1 MFALKSLKN
10 SLLPELP
17 SEYQFG
23 DYSLPIVL
31 SARRK
36 SIAVK
41 QKQGQLLLEVP
52 KAIKPNQ
59 LSQVLKDNHKWLSKR
74 IETLEQETTPV
85 FSGAHGD
92 RFSLFGQE
100 FQCQWVQNPKS
111 ELNCI
116 NNQLVQLQ
124 LCHNHFLANIS
135 FVDSL
140 SDQKKSQLCCNEI
153 ETLFKEKANE
163 YLKAKL
169 DFYAQQ
175 MGLQYQSLT
184 VKGYKSRWG
193 SCYSDGRIQF
203 NWRLLQAPE
212 WVIDY
217 VVVHELAHL
226 VHANH
231 SRNFWGLV
239 ERHYP
244 RTKEA
249 KQRIKMQGRA
259 WIEFLQNT

>member
-17 SEYQFG
+17 TEYQVG
-23 DYSLPIVL
+23 DLSLPIVL

-36 SIAVK
+36 SIAIK
-41 QKQGQLLLEVP
+41 HRQGQLCLEVP
-52 KAIKPNQ
+52 KAIKPTQ
-59 LSQVLKDNHKWLSKR
+59 LSRILQANRQWLLRRVADLAEISTPIFSGEQEQPITFLGQTYLCEWQVNTQADTQR
-74 IETLEQETTPV
+74 IELCEKSQRAK
-85 FSGAHGD
+85 FFWAN
-92 RFSLFGQE
+92 L
-100 FQCQWVQNPKS
+100 KS
-111 ELNCI
+111 EK
-116 NNQLVQLQ
+116 QT
-124 LCHNHFLANIS
+124 A
-135 FVDSL
+135 
-140 SDQKKSQLCCNEI
+140 DQCCQA
-153 ETLFKEKANE
+153 TVLYYKEKAYH
-163 YLKAKL
+163 YLNPKL

-175 MGLQYQSLT
+175 MGVQYQSLT

-203 NWRLLQAPE
+203 NWRLMQAPE

-231 SRNFWGLV
+231 SRDFWDLV

-244 RTKEA
+244 KTKQA
-249 KQRIKMQGRA
+249 KQVLREKGSV
-259 WIEFLQNT
+259 WISFLQK

>member
-1 MFALKSLKN
+1 MFELQSLKN

-36 SIAVK
+36 SIALK
-41 QKQGQLLLEVP
+41 QQKGQIVLEVP
-52 KAIKPNQ
+52 KAIKAKQ
-59 LSQVLKDNHKWLSKR
+59 LSRLLKANQQWILRRIEVLSEYTAPEFTGKHGESFSFFGQNYVCAWSSLSENNVHLSKK
-74 IETLEQETTPV
+74 
-85 FSGAHGD
+85 
-92 RFSLFGQE
+92 
-100 FQCQWVQNPKS
+100 NP
-111 ELNCI
+111 I
-116 NNQLVQLQ
+116 QLQ
-124 LCHNHFLANIS
+124 FCHISHLANIS
-135 FVDSL
+135 FCDTVSNSL
-140 SDQKKSQLCCNEI
+140 KESLCCQTI
-153 ETLFKEKANE
+153 ERVFKERAYE
-163 YLKAKL
+163 YLLPKL
-169 DFYAQQ
+169 DFYAQI
-175 MGLQYQSLT
+175 MDVNYQSLT

-231 SRNFWGLV
+231 SRDFWNLV
-239 ERHYP
+239 EQHYP
-244 RTKEA
+244 KTQQA
-249 KQRIKMQGRA
+249 KQILKQQGRQ
-259 WIEFLQNT
+259 WIAFLQR